1 MKPRLGIAPTYRREV
16 KSCVMHASLTDRELI
31 RAYRNGEDR
40 AFETLLNRYQQG
52 VFTKIH
58 FVVRDEEI
66 ANDLF
71 QDVWI
76 KVVQTLKTGRYV
88 EEGKFG
94 PWVMRIA
101 HNAAIDHF
109 RRNRKRRM
117 VRPTDEFDIFET
129 LSHDAPSIEDRLVE
143 DEIMAELRQLIPALP
158 EEQQQVVHMRLT
170 HNLSFKEIAEETDVS
185 INTALGRMRYALINL
200 RKMVEDQNLTLTP
213 H

>member
-1 MKPRLGIAPTYRREV
+1 
-16 KSCVMHASLTDRELI
+16 MHASRTDRELI

-40 AFETLLNRYQQG
+40 AFETLLNRHQQG

-58 FVVRDEEI
+58 FVVRDEEV

-76 KVVQTLKTGRYV
+76 KVVQILKTGRYV

-117 VRPTDEFDIFET
+117 VRPTDEFDIFDT
-129 LSHDAPSIEDRLVE
+129 LSNDAPSVEDRLVQE
-143 DEIMAELRQLIPALP
+143 EILQELRQLIPSLP
-158 EEQQQVVHMRLT
+158 EEQQQVVQMRLE

-200 RKMVEDQNLTLTP
+200 RKMVEDQNLVLTLR
-213 H
+213 

>member
-1 MKPRLGIAPTYRREV
+1 
-16 KSCVMHASLTDRELI
+16 MHASRTDRELI

-76 KVVQTLKTGRYV
+76 KVVQILKTGRYV

-117 VRPTDEFDIFET
+117 VRPTDEFDIFDT
-129 LSHDAPSIEDRLVE
+129 LSTDAPSVEDRLVQE
-143 DEIMAELRQLIPALP
+143 EILQELRQLIPSLP
-158 EEQQQVVHMRLT
+158 VEQQQVVQMRLE

-200 RKMVEDQNLTLTP
+200 RKMVEDQNLVLTLP
-213 H
+213 

>member
-170 HNLSFKEIAEETDVS
+170 NNLSFKEIAEETDVS

>member
-1 MKPRLGIAPTYRREV
+1 
-16 KSCVMHASLTDRELI
+16 MHASRTDRELI

-40 AFETLLNRYQQG
+40 AFETLLNRHQQG

-76 KVVQTLKTGRYV
+76 KVVQILKTGRYV

-117 VRPTDEFDIFET
+117 VRPTDEFDIFDT
-129 LSHDAPSIEDRLVE
+129 LSNDAPSVEDRLVQE
-143 DEIMAELRQLIPALP
+143 EILQELRQLIPSLP
-158 EEQQQVVHMRLT
+158 EEQQQVVQMRLE

-200 RKMVEDQNLTLTP
+200 RKMVEDQNLVLTLR
-213 H
+213 

>member
-1 MKPRLGIAPTYRREV
+1 
-16 KSCVMHASLTDRELI
+16 MHASRTDRELI

-40 AFETLLNRYQQG
+40 AFETLLNRHQQG

-76 KVVQTLKTGRYV
+76 KVVQILKTGRYV

-117 VRPTDEFDIFET
+117 VRPTDEFDIFDT
-129 LSHDAPSIEDRLVE
+129 LSTDAPSVEDRLVQE
-143 DEIMAELRQLIPALP
+143 EILQELRQLIPSLP
-158 EEQQQVVHMRLT
+158 EEQQQVVQMRLE

-200 RKMVEDQNLTLTP
+200 RKMVEDQNLVLTLR
-213 H
+213 

>member
-1 MKPRLGIAPTYRREV
+1 MQ
-16 KSCVMHASLTDRELI
+16 ASQTDRELI
-31 RAYRNGEDR
+31 RSYRNGDER
-40 AFETLLNRYQQG
+40 SFETLLNRYQQR
-52 VFTKIH
+52 VFTKIL
-58 FVVRDEEI
+58 FVVRDQEI

-76 KVVQTLKTGRYV
+76 KVVQVLKSGRYV

-109 RRNRKRRM
+109 RRNKKRRM
-117 VRPTDEFDIFET
+117 VRPTEEFDIFET
-129 LSHDAPSIEDRLVE
+129 LTNDAPSVEDRLVE
-143 DEIMAELRQLIPALP
+143 SEILQELQHLLPALP
-158 EEQQQVVHMRLT
+158 EEQREVVKMRLE

-200 RKMVEDQNLTLTP
+200 RRMVEDQNLTLTP
-213 H
+213 R

>member
-1 MKPRLGIAPTYRREV
+1 
-16 KSCVMHASLTDRELI
+16 MHASLTDRDLI
-31 RAYRNGEDR
+31 RAYRNGDER

-76 KVVQTLKTGRYV
+76 KVVQILKTGRYV

-117 VRPTDEFDIFET
+117 VRPTDEFDIFDT
-129 LSHDAPSIEDRLVE
+129 LSHDAPSVEDRIVE
-143 DEIMAELRQLIPALP
+143 DEILAELRQLIPALP
-158 EEQQQVVHMRLT
+158 EEQQQVVQMRLE

-200 RKMVEDQNLTLTP
+200 RRMVEDQNLVLTP
-213 H
+213 R

>member
-76 KVVQTLKTGRYV
+76 KVVQILKTGRYV

-129 LSHDAPSIEDRLVE
+129 LSQDAPSVEDRLVE

-200 RKMVEDQNLTLTP
+200 RKMVEDQNLILTP
-213 H
+213 R

>member
-1 MKPRLGIAPTYRREV
+1 
-16 KSCVMHASLTDRELI
+16 MHASQTDRELI
-31 RAYRNGEDR
+31 RAYRNGDER
-40 AFETLLNRYQQG
+40 SFETLLNRYQQG

-76 KVVQTLKTGRYV
+76 KVVQILKSGRYV

-94 PWVMRIA
+94 PWIMRIA

-109 RRNRKRRM
+109 RRNRKRKM
-117 VRPTDEFDIFET
+117 VRPTDEFDIFDT
-129 LSHDAPSIEDRLVE
+129 LSNDAPSVEDRLVE
-143 DEIMAELRQLIPALP
+143 DEILHELRQLVPSLP
-158 EEQQQVVHMRLT
+158 EEQQLVVQMRLER
-170 HNLSFKEIAEETDVS
+170 NLSFKEIAEETEVS

-200 RKMVEDQNLTLTP
+200 RRMVEDQNLVLTP
-213 H
+213 R

>member
-1 MKPRLGIAPTYRREV
+1 MQ
-16 KSCVMHASLTDRELI
+16 ASQTDRELI
-31 RAYRNGEDR
+31 RSYRNGDER
-40 AFETLLNRYQQG
+40 SFETLLNRYQQG
-52 VFTKIH
+52 VFTKIL
-58 FVVRDEEI
+58 FVVRDQEI

-76 KVVQTLKTGRYV
+76 KVVQVLKSGRYV

-109 RRNRKRRM
+109 RRNKKRRM
-117 VRPTDEFDIFET
+117 VRPTEEFDIFET
-129 LSHDAPSIEDRLVE
+129 LTNDAPSVEDRLVE
-143 DEIMAELRQLIPALP
+143 SEILQELQQLLPALP
-158 EEQQQVVHMRLT
+158 EEQRELVKMRLE

-200 RKMVEDQNLTLTP
+200 RRMVEDQNLTLTP
-213 H
+213 R

>member
-1 MKPRLGIAPTYRREV
+1 
-16 KSCVMHASLTDRELI
+16 MHASRTDRELI

-76 KVVQTLKTGRYV
+76 KVVQILKTGRYV

-117 VRPTDEFDIFET
+117 VRPTDEFDIFDT
-129 LSHDAPSIEDRLVE
+129 LSNDAPSVEDRLVQE
-143 DEIMAELRQLIPALP
+143 EILQELRQLIPSLP
-158 EEQQQVVHMRLT
+158 EEQQQVVQMRLE

-200 RKMVEDQNLTLTP
+200 RKMVEDQNLVLTLR
-213 H
+213 